1 MNASTPTDLPVPR
14 ARRAAR
20 QAAVVALVPLVV
32 LLAACGSSGG
42 SGTGA
47 AGAPS
52 SAPSAQRSGQAG
64 QGGGFG
70 GANFPGASGLIAA
83 VEPGQLQVQSS
94 DSQTTVTYTN
104 ATRFARTVAGK
115 VADGQ
120 CVTVTGAPVS
130 GSSDTLTAT
139 SVRIEA
145 KVNGACPTATGRTGG
160 FGGGQGGGNGGQGGQ
175 GFQGGTGAPRP
186 SGAPSGQFRDLAFAT
201 GTVSTVSGSTVTV
214 QGVLREG
221 RPTSSPASPASTPG
235 TSGAPS
241 TITVVLASTTT
252 VTETVPATKAAAVV
266 GVCATAIGKADDRG
280 DIAATSITIT
290 KPDANGC
297 RAGFGGFGGFGRGGT
312 GTGATPGS
320 GTSA

>member
-1 MNASTPTDLPVPR
+1 MNASTPTDLQVPR

-32 LLAACGSSGG
+32 VLAACGSSGG

-52 SAPSAQRSGQAG
+52 SAPSTQRSGQGG

-94 DSQTTVTYTN
+94 DSQTTVTYTS

-160 FGGGQGGGNGGQGGQ
+160 FGGGQGGNGGQGGQ
-175 GFQGGTGAPRP
+175 GFQGGSGAPRP
-186 SGAPSGQFRDLAFAT
+186 SGAPSGQFRDFAFAT

-221 RPTSSPASPASTPG
+221 RPTSSPASP

-241 TITVVLASTTT
+241 TITVMLASTTT

-297 RAGFGGFGGFGRGGT
+297 RAGFGGFGGTGRGGT